1 MLSCTHAWNKVGS
14 LFNGPTIKQCPL
26 YNDRHWKPP
35 LVWYKRWDSVT
46 TDKLRCG
53 LLRMVGS
60 IVSQFWFLDKW
71 RVRHFSKVHL
81 EILLDRELEGL
92 CTHNW
97 FYMHQAPLAYMMV
110 FRQVTSP
117 SLCLG
122 NPRGIIDR
130 DLRGLILH
138 APNAI
143 SAHGGL

>member
-71 RVRHFSKVHL
+71 RVRHFAKVPTEVL
-81 EILLDRELEGL
+81 FNREPGGHF
-92 CTHNW
+92 TNDW
-97 FYMHQAPLAYMMV
+97 FYMHQTLLAYMVV
-110 FRQVTSP
+110 FSQRRASNPDALVSSP
-117 SLCLG
+117 TLNPLFYFSS
-122 NPRGIIDR
+122 PRGGER
-130 DLRGLILH
+130 RGML
-138 APNAI
+138 
-143 SAHGGL
+143 